1 MRSLCAL
8 FGAGVIVGLL
18 PSPASATP
26 VTLQY
31 DLTITRRCEP
41 STGIC
46 SSVNIGGLPL
56 TLTTDLT
63 INRREIYPEASWA
76 WFGPTTVTFDTS
88 VLGDFANP
96 FTPDAIFTEA
106 SNFMVNHDFGVG
118 AWGHTFVSAVD
129 PRVEVTYNT
138 GQMYMV
144 QRTLEFGR
152 DVVANGIPEDP
163 TSADIA
169 MLLANNMSYQ
179 EMVYAMRCSAG
190 GQDCVFDPRSVRAPL
205 ARLHSAECSRQ
216 SPSRHPA
223 CCSVW
228 PSLPTQRLAASR
240 ARGDASARARR
251 KLPWHAEIDD
261 SLRDPTI
268 HQTSR
273 RLPSSR
279 VWSTMS
285 AGPTRSTSESPLQ
298 AIER

>member
-8 FGAGVIVGLL
+8 LGVGVIVGLL
-18 PSPASATP
+18 PSPASATSL
-26 VTLQY
+26 TLQY
-31 DLTITRRCEP
+31 DLTVTQRCEP

-63 INRREIYPEASWA
+63 ISRREIYPEASWA

-88 VLGDFANP
+88 VLGDFPNP
-96 FTPDAIFTEA
+96 FTPDAVFTDH

-118 AWGHTFVSAVD
+118 NWGHTFVSAVD
-129 PRVEVTYNT
+129 PRVEYTYDT

-179 EMVYAMRCSAG
+179 EIVYAMRCSAG
-190 GQDCVFDPRSVRAPL
+190 GQDCVFDPRSYSASGTATFRGALTPVPEPASGVLFGL
-205 ARLHSAECSRQ
+205 A
-216 SPSRHPA
+216 
-223 CCSVW
+223 
-228 PSLPTQRLAASR
+228 LAAYT
-240 ARGDASARARR
+240 AARR
-251 KLPWHAEIDD
+251 LTGAARRISACPPEVPVEC
-261 SLRDPTI
+261 RD
-268 HQTSR
+268 
-273 RLPSSR
+273 
-279 VWSTMS
+279 
-285 AGPTRSTSESPLQ
+285 
-298 AIER
+298 